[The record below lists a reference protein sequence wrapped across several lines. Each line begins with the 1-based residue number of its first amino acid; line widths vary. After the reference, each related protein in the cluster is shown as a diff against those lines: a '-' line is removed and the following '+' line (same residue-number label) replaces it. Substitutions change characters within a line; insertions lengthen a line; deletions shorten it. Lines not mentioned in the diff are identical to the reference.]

1 MTTLDSGP
9 LSSSNPFAHPKCVT
23 QNKSFTKTV
32 VFPGKATTSKRE
44 ILTTIDKDES
54 DLDSSITTPK
64 QKTSTA
70 PDRGDIAPKTNWRL
84 LWRGGIEIGEDGW
97 RLEGVTF
104 FALISFTPSTPSCPA
119 NPFAHLTPHPSQ
131 APSLSS
137 PFHSLT
143 GENTDLYLS
152 LESMR
157 GRKYLQLRGVID
169 LPEDEVLE
177 GDEDQEEMSRVQMSI
192 SPDVSLLVAYF
203 TDLLCREKRLS
214 SKGRTLTAVVIGL
227 GDQEVDTTSKTTI
240 LQGKLRLYVGRKRPP
255 PPLCEKK
262 VRPGE
267 PLPRAPLLLL
277 QDAYKPLRPFARTF
291 SRSSSTSIY
300 HPPPST
306 TPIPPVVLENPVS
319 MPVTGRTPG
328 RRGEKR
334 ARQNGQ
340 DEERKRKAGR
350 IIADR
355 RVATV
360 KTVSTMK
367 MADLVANQKLTSAA
381 TQVCMTLEKET
392 KDDEDIFGK
401 QADLVAP
408 LMKQVSSAGERY
420 LDQEDTEQ
428 KAEMAANDTTAKKRA
443 RIPQLVLDNKASIR
457 KQTLS
462 LLEERGVL
470 RTHDEFKEIFGAT
483 TKGVYFS
490 FRNQLQHILIAKVD
504 IQRIIHN
511 HLNMYLSLPEPI
523 NDAQHSEEQ
532 TTLFVGLE
540 KENVSVSPTYVDG
553 KIKLEAV
560 AEEDEL

>member
-32 VFPGKATTSKRE
+32 VFPGKSTTSKRE
-44 ILTTIDKDES
+44 ILKTTDKDES

-119 NPFAHLTPHPSQ
+119 NPFAHWTPHPSQ

-177 GDEDQEEMSRVQMSI
+177 GDADQEEMSRVQMSI
-192 SPDVSLLVAYF
+192 SPEVSLLVAYF
-203 TDLLCREKRLS
+203 TDLLCRERRLS

-240 LQGKLRLYVGRKRPP
+240 LQSKLRLYVGRKRPP

-306 TPIPPVVLENPVS
+306 IPIPPVVLENFVP
-319 MPVTGRTPG
+319 MPVTGQTPG

-350 IIADR
+350 IIVDR

-360 KTVSTMK
+360 KTASTIK

-401 QADLVAP
+401 QANLVAP

-532 TTLFVGLE
+532 ATLFVGLE
-540 KENVSVSPTYVDG
+540 KENVSVSPYVDG